1 MLDVGHFLGFRAVR
15 RAGQA
20 AASAAQPGIF
30 ARPPRS
36 IALAGHF
43 SGVRI
48 AALFT
53 VLLAIAS
60 IPILLY
66 PWPPLGDY
74 INHLSRM
81 HVIATINRDPDL
93 ALFYEVQWQ
102 VIPNLMMDLIV
113 PILQRAMNVY
123 LAGQIGRAHV

>member
-1 MLDVGHFLGFRAVR
+1 MIDVGHVLGLRAVR
-15 RAGQA
+15 PAGQA
-20 AASAAQPGIF
+20 GAAPAQLGIF
-30 ARPPRS
+30 TRRPRS
-36 IALAGHF
+36 IATVGHF

-48 AALFT
+48 AVLFA
-53 VLLAIAS
+53 VLSAIAS
-60 IPILLY
+60 VPILLY

-93 ALFYEVQWQ
+93 TLFYEVHWQ

-113 PILQRAMNVY
+113 PSLQRAMNVY
-123 LAGQIGRAHV
+123 LAGQVYTS